1 MTDQIPQE
9 IKHQRVA
16 RLSEVARE
24 ACSKALDRKV
34 GCTDVLLTEGYQN
47 GAVHG
52 HTPDFCEVTV
62 PLHRPPETDL
72 LPIRILS
79 HNGLTCQGEPI

>member
-1 MTDQIPQE
+1 MPDQILQQ

-16 RLSEVARE
+16 KLTEVAKE
-24 ACSKALDRKV
+24 ASAKALDKKI
-34 GCTDVLLTEGYQN
+34 GCTDVLLIEGYQN

-52 HTPDFCEVTV
+52 HTPDFCEVSV

-79 HNGLTCQGEPI
+79 HNGSSCQGEPI